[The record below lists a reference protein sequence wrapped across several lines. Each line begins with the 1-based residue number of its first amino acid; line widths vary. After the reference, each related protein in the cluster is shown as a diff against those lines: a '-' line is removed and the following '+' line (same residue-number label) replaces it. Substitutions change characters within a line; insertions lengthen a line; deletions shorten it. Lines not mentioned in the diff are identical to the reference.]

1 MQTDTV
7 DKLRERADIYLDI
20 LLLRVTFNPK
30 TGLKKTQELYAN
42 KARLL
47 DIRKMVGLD
56 GCCVESYFVWIYV
69 KTLDTK
75 NFNVTRRL
83 A

>member
-7 DKLRERADIYLDI
+7 DKLRDVPRYLWTSYSYG
-20 LLLRVTFNPK
+20 LVTFNPK
-30 TGLKKTQELYAN
+30 TGLKKKLNAN

-47 DIRKMVGLD
+47 DIRKMVG
-56 GCCVESYFVWIYV
+56 
-69 KTLDTK
+69 
-75 NFNVTRRL
+75 